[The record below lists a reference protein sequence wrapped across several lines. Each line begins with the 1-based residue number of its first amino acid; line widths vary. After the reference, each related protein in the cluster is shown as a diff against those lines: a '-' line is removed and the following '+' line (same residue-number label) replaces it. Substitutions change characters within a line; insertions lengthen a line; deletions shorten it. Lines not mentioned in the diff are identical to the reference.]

1 MRNKNTYA
9 YDINMHHYIGGGGRG
24 GANAKNIQMIK
35 TRKKIITHKIFCPGY
50 CCIIINQE

>member
-9 YDINMHHYIGGGGRG
+9 YDINMHHYIGGGEG